1 MATQNGAASGSGS
14 GQPGSLALVAI
25 PGQSTSTGSQ
35 PIVPTNATST
45 PGGTMDSQDQ
55 TVFLECVYACGPAR
69 PKALMKNIGSD
80 VYPCWSC
87 CPCNGAKK
95 AIEFQANKN
104 PLMKQKLKDLKR
116 DNPALWRHK
125 VRSAR
130 INDPQDPPG
139 TIGVLNLNERT
150 GFINQFR
157 IALIQSVKLQDAA
170 KRKPMNKFQFI
181 AWLRFKEGIRGLESY
196 EAQDNLWNEVLASKN
211 TTILEGSG
219 ESAVILV
226 DKGRSIIGIR
236 ERNLMRQVS
245 HGSNLESLKDA
256 EDAMAQL
263 ATTNGP
269 QGDIQPIEDSR
280 VGTDVPALMDGQ
292 VDEEDSHPIETQD
305 QDSQQKD
312 KEPEEGQKK
321 DKELE

>member
-1 MATQNGAASGSGS
+1 
-14 GQPGSLALVAI
+14 
-25 PGQSTSTGSQ
+25 
-35 PIVPTNATST
+35 
-45 PGGTMDSQDQ
+45 MDNQHQ
-55 TVFLECVYACGPAR
+55 TLLLECVWACGPPR
-69 PKALMKNIGSD
+69 PKALMVNVGSEQH
-80 VYPCWSC
+80 PCWSC
-87 CPCNGAKK
+87 CACNGAKK

-104 PLMKQKLKDLKR
+104 PVMKQKLKDLKS
-116 DNPALWRHK
+116 DNPDLWHHN

-130 INDPQDPPG
+130 IKNPQDPPG
-139 TIGVLNLNERT
+139 CIGVLNMNERT

-157 IALIQSVKLQDAA
+157 IALMGQQAA
-170 KRKPMNKFQFI
+170 KRKPMSKFQFI
-181 AWLRFKEGIRGLESY
+181 TWLRFKEGIRGLEIH
-196 EAQDNLWNEVLASKN
+196 EAQDNLWNKVLASKN

-269 QGDIQPIEDSR
+269 QGDIQLIEDSR
-280 VGTDVPALMDGQ
+280 VGTDVPAFMDGQ

>member
-1 MATQNGAASGSGS
+1 MAS
-14 GQPGSLALVAI
+14 P
-25 PGQSTSTGSQ
+25 
-35 PIVPTNATST
+35 
-45 PGGTMDSQDQ
+45 
-55 TVFLECVYACGPAR
+55 
-69 PKALMKNIGSD
+69 
-80 VYPCWSC
+80 
-87 CPCNGAKK
+87 
-95 AIEFQANKN
+95 
-104 PLMKQKLKDLKR
+104 
-116 DNPALWRHK
+116 
-125 VRSAR
+125 
-130 INDPQDPPG
+130 
-139 TIGVLNLNERT
+139 
-150 GFINQFR
+150 
-157 IALIQSVKLQDAA
+157 
-170 KRKPMNKFQFI
+170 
-181 AWLRFKEGIRGLESY
+181 
-196 EAQDNLWNEVLASKN
+196 N
-211 TTILEGSG
+211 TTILEGKG

>member
-1 MATQNGAASGSGS
+1 
-14 GQPGSLALVAI
+14 
-25 PGQSTSTGSQ
+25 
-35 PIVPTNATST
+35 
-45 PGGTMDSQDQ
+45 
-55 TVFLECVYACGPAR
+55 
-69 PKALMKNIGSD
+69 
-80 VYPCWSC
+80 
-87 CPCNGAKK
+87 
-95 AIEFQANKN
+95 
-104 PLMKQKLKDLKR
+104 MKQKLKDLKR

-130 INDPQDPPG
+130 INDPRDPPG
-139 TIGVLNLNERT
+139 TTGVLSMDQRT
-150 GFINQFR
+150 GFINEFR
-157 IALIQSVKLQDAA
+157 VALIQTVKVQDAA
-170 KRKPMNKFQFI
+170 KRKPMNKLQFI
-181 AWLRFKEGIRGLESY
+181 AWLRFKEGVRDLETY
-196 EAQDNLWNEVLASKN
+196 EAQDRYWTKVLASPN

-263 ATTNGP
+263 ATTTGP
-269 QGDIQPIEDSR
+269 QGDIQPIKDSR
-280 VGTDVPALMDGQ
+280 VGTDVPAFMDGQ